1 MIPGVPHDSKFVPRT
16 RNEIRAVQWFPLA
29 DLPSTKKD
37 AMTKIRL
44 GFGSASFFM
53 VLPFVRLTRNWV
65 ACRSLKQ
72 QQQPQQQTSNRKKQ
86 RRKSLEQINGPLLA
100 SANRIGKGSSVIAS
114 LIKISVFVKR

>member
-72 QQQPQQQTSNRKKQ
+72 QQKPQQQTSNRKKQ

-114 LIKISVFVKR
+114 